1 MINLIF
7 KEQLVAIFCFLAILG
22 CNSKKSYLKVEETT
36 AKFVSLQD
44 FNTIYVFDEFS
55 CSICT
60 DNILVGIKAEEA
72 DDFIVLYSEQNF
84 EDYTYENSILV
95 GYVPKSKILPASPE
109 VIRALRIVTNTLK
122 GNYRLQIED
131 KHIKSIKNY

>member
-1 MINLIF
+1 MSNLIF
-7 KEQLVAIFCFLAILG
+7 RKRLIIFFCILAILG
-22 CNSKKSYLKVEETT
+22 CKSKKSYTEVEETIVR
-36 AKFVSLQD
+36 FVSLQG

-60 DNILVGIKAEEA
+60 DNILGGINAEKGN
-72 DDFIVLYSEQNF
+72 DFIILYSERNF
-84 EDYTYENSILV
+84 ENYRYGNCTLV
-95 GYVPKSKILPASPE
+95 GYVPESKILPASPE